1 MSRLLVVTRP
11 DLATGFELAGVET
24 FVAQDVEEAE
34 ELIGGWLD
42 DGEKGLLAID
52 ETLLL
57 YLNPGL
63 IQRLQASPSLP
74 YLGIPGGQP
83 LDPRISRRGRI
94 TEMIRQAIGFHIT
107 FKGEQAGVE
116 ET

>member
-24 FVAQDVEEAE
+24 FVVQDAEETE
-34 ELIGGWLD
+34 ELIGGWLNE
-42 DGEKGLLAID
+42 GEKGLLAID

-57 YLNPGL
+57 LLNPGL
-63 IQRLQASPSLP
+63 VRRLQASPDLP
-74 YLGIPGGQP
+74 HLAIPGGQP
-83 LDPRISRRGRI
+83 LDRRLSRRGRI

-107 FKGEQAGVE
+107 FKGEQAGVD

>member
-24 FVAQDVEEAE
+24 FVVQDAEEAE

-57 YLNPGL
+57 RLNPGFM
-63 IQRLQASPSLP
+63 QRLRASTNLP
-74 YLGIPGGQP
+74 HLGIPGGQP
-83 LDPRISRRGRI
+83 HDLGISRRGRI
-94 TEMIRQAIGFHIT
+94 SEMIRQAIGFHIT
-107 FKGEQAGVE
+107 FKGEEVGVDE
-116 ET
+116 P

>member
-11 DLATGFELAGVET
+11 DLAAGFELAGVET
-24 FVAQDVEEAE
+24 FVVQDAEEAE
-34 ELIGGWLD
+34 ELIGGWLN
-42 DGEKGLLAID
+42 DGEKGLLAIG
-52 ETLLL
+52 ETLLMHL
-57 YLNPGL
+57 DPGL
-63 IQRLQASPSLP
+63 IRRLQASPSLP
-74 YLGIPGGQP
+74 HLAIPGGQP

-107 FKGEQAGVE
+107 FKGEETGVN